1 MPVRLKNYSKIFI
14 SLCLILTFCLI
25 EGEAQTKRK
34 RTRRTTQPAA
44 PKPVITNPP
53 IAPPATTQTATTQT
67 TGDVKIISTADATTP
82 TEQTDPAQEK
92 KPKPAKTEQN
102 PEDMQQTITNLSTQV
117 NRLADKLSAMQ
128 EDDRYQLDMERLTR
142 AEQRAEQVRMQL
154 VDVQSK
160 IADLEAKLE
169 GVEYALKPEN
179 IERATQ
185 TYGSTRPEE
194 AREARRRQLE
204 SERGRLK
211 AQLKILETSKARL
224 EVSSSLADNEVDLL
238 RAKMEQRRQQ
248 MDAAPPDEKRET
260 RPKTRKP
267 DNPAPDNP
275 APDNQTPDNPF

>member
-25 EGEAQTKRK
+25 EGEAQTKRR
-34 RTRRTTQPAA
+34 RTRRTSKPAA
-44 PKPVITNPP
+44 PKPVITNPT
-53 IAPPATTQTATTQT
+53 IAPPATQTATTQT
-67 TGDVKIISTADATTP
+67 PAAGDVKIISTADANTP
-82 TEQTDPAQEK
+82 TEQEPAQEK
-92 KPKPAKTEQN
+92 KTKPAKNETN
-102 PEDMQQTITNLSTQV
+102 PEVMQETITNLSTQV

-169 GVEYALKPEN
+169 GVEYALRPEN

-185 TYGSTRPEE
+185 SYGSTHPEE

-204 SERGRLK
+204 SERGRLR
-211 AQLKILETSKARL
+211 AQLKILETSKSRL
-224 EVSSSLADNEVDLL
+224 EVSSALADQEVDLL

-248 MDAAPPDEKRET
+248 MDAAPADEKREP

-267 DNPAPDNP
+267 VPDNP
-275 APDNQTPDNPF
+275 TPDNRF